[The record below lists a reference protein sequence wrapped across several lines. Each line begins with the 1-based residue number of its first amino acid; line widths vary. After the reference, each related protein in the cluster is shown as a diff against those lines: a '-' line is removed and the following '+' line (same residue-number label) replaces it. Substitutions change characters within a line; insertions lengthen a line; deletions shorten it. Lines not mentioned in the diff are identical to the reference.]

1 MWPFGLPIKNGIAA
15 AKAGPWRVA
24 VVGGGRLGQ
33 YYAEA
38 FCAFADTELVAVV
51 ERGLGGNAALP
62 LLHHRSAA
70 LY

>member
-1 MWPFGLPIKNGIAA
+1 MATFRPKIDKSWPLWPFGLPVPNDTAA
-15 AKAGPWRVA
+15 AGAGGLWRVA

-51 ERGLGGNAALP
+51 
-62 LLHHRSAA
+62 
-70 LY
+70 